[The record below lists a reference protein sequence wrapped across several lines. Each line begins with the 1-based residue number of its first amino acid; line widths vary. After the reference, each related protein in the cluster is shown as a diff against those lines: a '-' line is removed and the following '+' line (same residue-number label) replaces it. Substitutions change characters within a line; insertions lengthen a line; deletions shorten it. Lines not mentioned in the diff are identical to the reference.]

1 MASFQRTA
9 QSWLPKLV
17 VSPTLLAALIFIYGF
32 IAVTAYMSFTESR
45 MMPNWEWAGL
55 ARYEQLFDNERW
67 WQSVRNLGLFG
78 SLFIGLSMA
87 LGLLLAIFLDQKI
100 RIEGGLRAIF
110 LYPMALSFIV
120 TGTAWKWLLN
130 PGLGLEKLM
139 HDWGWQSFSFDWL
152 VNSDMSIYC
161 VVIAGVW
168 QSVGFTMALCLAG
181 LRSVDG
187 EMIKAAQIDGASQ
200 ATIYRRIILPCMK
213 PVFFSVALMLSHIAI
228 KSFDLVMALTS
239 GGPGT
244 SSDVPAIFMYQFTF
258 TRGQLGVGAAASMM
272 MLMTVAAI
280 AVPLMYA
287 QTKSTS
293 NV

>member
-1 MASFQRTA
+1 MASFSRTA
-9 QSWLPKLV
+9 QSLLPKLV
-17 VSPTLLAALIFIYGF
+17 VSPTLLSALIFIYGF

-67 WQSVRNLGLFG
+67 WQSARNLGIFG

-100 RIEGGLRAIF
+100 RVEGGLRAIF

-139 HDWGWQSFSFDWL
+139 HDWGWTSFSFDWL

-181 LRSVDG
+181 LRGVDG
-187 EMIKAAQIDGASQ
+187 EMIKAAQIDGANQ